1 MSTIR
6 PVHNMVLVKFDTVGD
21 STTASGI
28 YVPETT
34 NNNVAITKGKIVSIG
49 KGLFNRKVD
58 DVIESSYVCDHNNI
72 KVGDTV
78 MFKRFSAAEV
88 EIDNDKY
95 ALLSIDDIMAV
106 LED

>member
-1 MSTIR
+1 
-6 PVHNMVLVKFDTVGD
+6 
-21 STTASGI
+21 
-28 YVPETT
+28 
-34 NNNVAITKGKIVSIG
+34 
-49 KGLFNRKVD
+49 
-58 DVIESSYVCDHNNI
+58 
-72 KVGDTV
+72 